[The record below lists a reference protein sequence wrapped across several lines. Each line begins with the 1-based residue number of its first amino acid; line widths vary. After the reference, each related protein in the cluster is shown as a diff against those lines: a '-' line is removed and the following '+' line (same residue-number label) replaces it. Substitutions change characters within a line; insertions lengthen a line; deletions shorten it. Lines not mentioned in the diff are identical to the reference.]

1 MVTRCIADFLGFGEQ
16 IRDVKNPKAKYSEN
30 EIYQHITNCQVFLS
44 YNTDETKLLK
54 RQAAFKESMEFLLK
68 LTERGNILEASRWG
82 ITKPLRIIGNL
93 FKAKSLD
100 NESLWMK
107 YLGRSVAALIFKKEK
122 DIGKAAAILLLTA
135 LDIAYISVLSVS
147 SSSFF
152 SARYCLQS

>member
-30 EIYQHITNCQVFLS
+30 QIYQHITNCQVFLS

-54 RQAAFKESMEFLLK
+54 RQAAFKESMQFLLK
-68 LTERGNILEASRWG
+68 LTERGNILEASRWD
-82 ITKPLRIIGNL
+82 ITKPLRIIENL

-107 YLGRSVAALIFKKEK
+107 DLGRSVAALIFKKEK

-152 SARYCLQS
+152 SARCYLQS